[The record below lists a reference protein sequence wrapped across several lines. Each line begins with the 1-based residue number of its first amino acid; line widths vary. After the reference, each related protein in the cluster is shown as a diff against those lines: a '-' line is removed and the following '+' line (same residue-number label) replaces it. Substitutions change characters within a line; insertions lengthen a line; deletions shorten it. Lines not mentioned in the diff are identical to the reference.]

1 MHPELEAFFL
11 QAEDRYLQGMDT
23 SALKLQVAAIG
34 KRLET
39 YRDLRDREVLIF
51 QPVADQLVEAF
62 PQEDIQIIER
72 ALKHWLSVMRYCA
85 MAMMLNNHEYLERRL
100 LEWLTDI
107 VKVYQMEAIEQRLCE
122 FLLASMRQELSAEP
136 FALIQPFLVQ
146 AHKTLLGDTSAAAKT

>member
-11 QAEDRYLQGMDT
+11 QAEDSYLQNIET
-23 SALKLQVAAIG
+23 SALKQQVAAIG

-51 QPVADQLVEAF
+51 QPVADRLLEVF
-62 PQEDIQIIER
+62 PHENPQNIER

-85 MAMMLNNHEYLERRL
+85 MAMMLNNSEYLNRRL
-100 LEWLTDI
+100 LEWLTEI

-122 FLLASMRQELSAEP
+122 FLLTSLIEELSAEQL
-136 FALIQPFLVQ
+136 ALIQPFLLQ
-146 AHKTLLGDTSAAAKT
+146 AHKTLLGDTSATAKA